1 MKRSPF
7 SNSKF
12 VERVTV
18 ISGGEGGFASDEV
31 YRLKK
36 GKRRRLSR
44 WAKPVESPVPQSLQ
58 AQNVFGSVLLDRS
71 SRSNRKRRNGF
82 LRDGLVNTACS
93 PESREKTEKP
103 LSTPMTSKTLS
114 VPSKREF
121 ARRIIAGCY

>member
-1 MKRSPF
+1 MKTSPF

-31 YRLKK
+31 YRLKN

-44 WAKPVESPVPQSLQ
+44 WAKPVERLYRKSLQ

-82 LRDGLVNTACS
+82 LRDGLVNTVRAHRKA
-93 PESREKTEKP
+93 ERLRIDFP
-103 LSTPMTSKTLS
+103 L
-114 VPSKREF
+114 
-121 ARRIIAGCY
+121 